1 MTPHLLNGS
10 LVEWDPGPCA
20 GAGDGGFLVAGGGCT
35 AEGSIGWHTVARA
48 YSVHDKEGESRTA
61 SSPWVRWWNANGHGG
76 CHLHFPHIR
85 AIKFFLVLSMNP
97 LHILSMCS
105 IILDGDGFVQAV
117 GNAVDQLC
125 GSNYLVPLT
134 KCRYCTTY
142 THSALYSVLRAFLH
156 SIWNMKCTRN
166 HERLLVKF
174 IPHLQTIICDTPYTP
189 HSTFV
194 TIM

>member
-1 MTPHLLNGS
+1 MTHTTRHVTLKWHLKRKCRCRLTFVFIFENVS
-10 LVEWDPGPCA
+10 WHSRFEVERQIK
-20 GAGDGGFLVAGGGCT
+20 FVK
-35 AEGSIGWHTVARA
+35 HT
-48 YSVHDKEGESRTA
+48 HC
-61 SSPWVRWWNANGHGG
+61 GG

-85 AIKFFLVLSMNP
+85 AIKFFLVLSINP